1 MDRAFATNVH
11 REQNVKTCGKIS
23 STCHN
28 NRYDSE
34 MRRTR
39 DVFTYVPETHQ
50 KLGMLLLGG
59 MGDAANTPNL
69 PDELTI
75 PPLSSWMLDF
85 NDITRRPTNI
95 LQEKEKA
102 RDRKQWYT
110 VTRT

>member
-1 MDRAFATNVH
+1 
-11 REQNVKTCGKIS
+11 
-23 STCHN
+23 
-28 NRYDSE
+28 

-39 DVFTYVPETHQ
+39 DVFTYVPETRQ

-59 MGDAANTPNL
+59 TGDAANTPNL
-69 PDELTI
+69 PDGLMI
-75 PPLSSWMLDF
+75 PPLSVWMLDF

-102 RDRKQWYT
+102 RDRKQCT

>member
-1 MDRAFATNVH
+1 
-11 REQNVKTCGKIS
+11 
-23 STCHN
+23 
-28 NRYDSE
+28 

-39 DVFTYVPETHQ
+39 DVFPYVPETRQ

-59 MGDAANTPNL
+59 TGDAASTPNL

-75 PPLSSWMLDF
+75 PPLSIWMLDF

-102 RDRKQWYT
+102 RDWKQC
-110 VTRT
+110 VQSLEHEFEIRQSKVRVRTGSPANEQPGILR